1 MLSTVTPD
9 EALKISAAAFGG
21 LRTPAESCPLAEA
34 LGRVLAED
42 IESPEYVPGFD
53 RSSVDG
59 YAVAAAD
66 TFGCSES
73 SPALLRLRGRV
84 EMGRA
89 PEFALAPGECAAIPT
104 GGRLPEGADAAVM
117 LEYSEDYGGGLIGL
131 TKSAAPGQNVV
142 FRGDDAA
149 PGRAVL
155 RAGRRLRAADIG
167 ALAAMG
173 ITEPA
178 VRRRPLVGILST
190 GDELV
195 PPDRVP
201 GPGEVRDVNAP
212 MLCALVRGCGGE
224 PVELGIVRD
233 EIEALDAAVG
243 GALERCDI
251 LIITGGS
258 SAGER
263 DSVSRVVSARGRLLF
278 HGLAMRPGKPAMLG
292 DIGGKPVF
300 GLPGHPGAAYF
311 TARLLVAA
319 QIRSMLGLEAQ
330 PRRVQAK
337 LTENLPANDGRE
349 LFCGVH
355 LRTENGELW
364 AEPIRTKSG
373 LISALAASDGTLRVA
388 RDCEGLH
395 RGALVTIELEDGD

>member
-1 MLSTVTPD
+1 MAFQYLTNTPLD
-9 EALKISAAAFGG
+9 EAREQYLGTLRNNG
-21 LRTPAESCPLAEA
+21 LAPEPETVRTVDAC
-34 LGRVLAED
+34 GRVSYRAVYAKICAPHYHACAMDGVALAASLTFGATETTPVELAAGQYIPVDTGDPLPEGCDAVIMAED
-42 IESPEYVPGFD
+42 IEPLP
-53 RSSVDG
+53 DG
-59 YAVAAAD
+59 
-66 TFGCSES
+66 G
-73 SPALLRLRGRV
+73 
-84 EMGRA
+84 
-89 PEFALAPGECAAIPT
+89 I
-104 GGRLPEGADAAVM
+104 
-117 LEYSEDYGGGLIGL
+117 
-131 TKSAAPGQNVV
+131 
-142 FRGDDAA
+142 
-149 PGRAVL
+149 
-155 RAGRRLRAADIG
+155 RLRAAAAPWQHVRQIGEDICAGEMILPSRTEISPSAVG
-167 ALAAMG
+167 AMLAASVL
-173 ITEPA
+173 ECE
-178 VRRRPLVGILST
+178 VCRRPVVGIIPT

-195 PPDRVP
+195 EPCSDP
-201 GPGEVRDVNAP
+201 GPGDIVEFNSSIFSA
-212 MLCALVRGCGGE
+212 MLRGCGGE

-263 DSVSRVVSARGRLLF
+263 DSVSRVISARGRLLF

-395 RGALVTIELEDGD
+395 HGALVTIELEDGD

>member
-89 PEFALAPGECAAIPT
+89 PEFALGPGECASIPT

-155 RAGRRLRAADIG
+155 RAGRKLRAADIG

-178 VRRRPLVGILST
+178 VRR
-190 GDELV
+190 
-195 PPDRVP
+195 
-201 GPGEVRDVNAP
+201 AP
-212 MLCALVRGCGGE
+212 
-224 PVELGIVRD
+224 
-233 EIEALDAAVG
+233 
-243 GALERCDI
+243 
-251 LIITGGS
+251 
-258 SAGER
+258 
-263 DSVSRVVSARGRLLF
+263 
-278 HGLAMRPGKPAMLG
+278 
-292 DIGGKPVF
+292 
-300 GLPGHPGAAYF
+300 
-311 TARLLVAA
+311 
-319 QIRSMLGLEAQ
+319 
-330 PRRVQAK
+330 
-337 LTENLPANDGRE
+337 
-349 LFCGVH
+349 
-355 LRTENGELW
+355 
-364 AEPIRTKSG
+364 
-373 LISALAASDGTLRVA
+373 
-388 RDCEGLH
+388 
-395 RGALVTIELEDGD
+395 

>member
-195 PPDRVP
+195 APDR
-201 GPGEVRDVNAP
+201 
-212 MLCALVRGCGGE
+212 E

-263 DSVSRVVSARGRLLF
+263 DSVSRVISARGRLLF

>member
-84 EMGRA
+84 ERGGA
-89 PEFALAPGECAAIPT
+89 PECALAPGECAAIPT

-155 RAGRRLRAADIG
+155 RAGRKLRAADIG

-178 VRRRPLVGILST
+178 VRRRPLVGIL
-190 GDELV
+190 G
-195 PPDRVP
+195 
-201 GPGEVRDVNAP
+201 
-212 MLCALVRGCGGE
+212 
-224 PVELGIVRD
+224 
-233 EIEALDAAVG
+233 
-243 GALERCDI
+243 
-251 LIITGGS
+251 TGGVFQPLN
-258 SAGER
+258 AGVQNFT
-263 DSVSRVVSARGRLLF
+263 DLF
-278 HGLAMRPGKPAMLG
+278 HALG
-292 DIGGKPVF
+292 N
-300 GLPGHPGAAYF
+300 F
-311 TARLLVAA
+311 TADAVAGNQYCFHKTAPFLVSGGRA
-319 QIRSMLGLEAQ
+319 
-330 PRRVQAK
+330 PRP
-337 LTENLPANDGRE
+337 PA
-349 LFCGVH
+349 C
-355 LRTENGELW
+355 T
-364 AEPIRTKSG
+364 ASG
-373 LISALAASDGTLRVA
+373 DLIFRYAGYT
-388 RDCEGLH
+388 
-395 RGALVTIELEDGD
+395 

>member
-1 MLSTVTPD
+1 MLSTITPD
-9 EALKISAAAFGG
+9 EALKILASAFGDM
-21 LRTPAESCPLAEA
+21 RTPAENCPLAEA

-66 TFGCSES
+66 TFGCSEA

-89 PEFALAPGECAAIPT
+89 PEFSLAPGECAAIPT
-104 GGRLPEGADAAVM
+104 GGQLPEGADAAVM
-117 LEYSEDYGGGLIGL
+117 LEYAEDYGGGLIGL

-149 PGRAVL
+149 PGRVVL
-155 RAGRRLRAADIG
+155 RAGRKLRSSDIG
-167 ALAAMG
+167 ALAALG
-173 ITEPA
+173 ITEPV

-195 PPDRVP
+195 PPTRVP

-212 MLCALVRGCGGE
+212 MLRALVRSCGGQPE
-224 PVELGIVRD
+224 ELGIVRD
-233 EIEALDAAVG
+233 EITGLDSAIGRAA
-243 GALERCDI
+243 RHCDMVI
-251 LIITGGS
+251 VTGGS

-263 DSVSRVVSARGRLLF
+263 DSVSRVISARGRLLF

-292 DIGGKPVF
+292 NVGGKPVF

-311 TARLLVAA
+311 TARLLAAA
-319 QIRSMLGLEAQ
+319 QIRSMLGLEAR
-330 PRRVQAK
+330 PRTVQAK

-349 LFCGVH
+349 LFCGVRLH
-355 LRTENGELW
+355 TEDGELW

-395 RGALVTIELEDGD
+395 RGTLVTIELEDGD

>member
-21 LRTPAESCPLAEA
+21 RRTPAESCPLAEA

-73 SPALLRLRGRV
+73 SPRCSG
-84 EMGRA
+84 
-89 PEFALAPGECAAIPT
+89 CAAASKWGARPNLLSPRASARPYPPA
-104 GGRLPEGADAAVM
+104 GRLPEGADAAVM

-195 PPDRVP
+195 PPRPRPRPRRGAGRERPDALRP
-201 GPGEVRDVNAP
+201 GPRLRRRA
-212 MLCALVRGCGGE
+212 
-224 PVELGIVRD
+224 
-233 EIEALDAAVG
+233 G
-243 GALERCDI
+243 GARHS
-251 LIITGGS
+251 TQT
-258 SAGER
+258 R
-263 DSVSRVVSARGRLLF
+263 
-278 HGLAMRPGKPAMLG
+278 
-292 DIGGKPVF
+292 
-300 GLPGHPGAAYF
+300 
-311 TARLLVAA
+311 
-319 QIRSMLGLEAQ
+319 
-330 PRRVQAK
+330 
-337 LTENLPANDGRE
+337 
-349 LFCGVH
+349 
-355 LRTENGELW
+355 
-364 AEPIRTKSG
+364 
-373 LISALAASDGTLRVA
+373 
-388 RDCEGLH
+388 
-395 RGALVTIELEDGD
+395 